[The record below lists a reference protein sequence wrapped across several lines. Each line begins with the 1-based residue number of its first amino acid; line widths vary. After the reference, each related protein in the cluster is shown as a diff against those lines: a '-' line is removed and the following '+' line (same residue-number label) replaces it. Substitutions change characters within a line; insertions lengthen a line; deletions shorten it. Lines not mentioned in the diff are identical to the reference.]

1 MMLQQDGAARLTRC
15 AHDSHDGH
23 VPKRRIT
30 VALMNDFDIV
40 VNGLAEMLAPF
51 DDIDV
56 VDTCVGDVH
65 LDQHV
70 RIALYD
76 TYGRHGIPWAE
87 FEDVVADAR
96 ADHLAVFTF
105 AFPDG
110 VLHDAVSRGISGYLW
125 KGTPA
130 DQLAECL
137 RRIDAGEIVIDPPP
151 RHRVTPEN
159 HYRWPFS
166 EVGLSARESEVLA
179 LMAEGLS
186 NPAIA
191 EALYISRE
199 TVKSHVKQVLR
210 KLDVSSRVEAATVA
224 ISDPSFKRQLRQ
236 LSRRNA
242 ADEVRELTG

>member
-1 MMLQQDGAARLTRC
+1 MALTGSSGRKID
-15 AHDSHDGH
+15 AVRADSHDGQVQEH
-23 VPKRRIT
+23 RIT

-40 VNGLAEMLAPF
+40 VNGLAEMLAPYE
-51 DDIDV
+51 DIEV
-56 VDTCVGDVH
+56 VDTCVGDVD
-65 LDQHV
+65 LDRHV

-87 FEDVVADAR
+87 FEDVVADSR

-110 VLHDAVSRGISGYLW
+110 VVHDAVSRGISGYLW

-130 DQLAECL
+130 DQLAESL
-137 RRIDAGEIVIDPPP
+137 RRIDAGEIVVDPPP
-151 RHRVTPEN
+151 HHRVTPEN

-191 EALYISRE
+191 GALYISRE

-210 KLDVSSRVEAATVA
+210 KLDVSSRVEAATLA

-242 ADEVRELTG
+242 ADGLRQLTG

>member
-1 MMLQQDGAARLTRC
+1 MGSSGQYIDAVS
-15 AHDSHDGH
+15 DSRSHEGH
-23 VPKRRIT
+23 VQKHRIS

-40 VNGLAEMLAPF
+40 VNGLAEMLAPY
-51 DDIDV
+51 DDIEV

-65 LDQHV
+65 LDRHV

-76 TYGRHGIPWAE
+76 TYGRHGIPWSE

-110 VLHDAVSRGISGYLW
+110 VVQDAISRGISGYLW
-125 KGTPA
+125 KGTSA
-130 DQLAECL
+130 DQLAASL
-137 RRIDAGEIVIDPPP
+137 RRIDAGEVVVDPPP
-151 RHRVTPEN
+151 HHRVTQVN

-166 EVGLSARESEVLA
+166 EAGLSARESEVLA
-179 LMAEGLS
+179 LIAEGLS

-210 KLDVSSRVEAATVA
+210 KLGVSSRVEAATRA
-224 ISDPSFKRQLRQ
+224 ISDPSFKRQLRL

-242 ADEVRELTG
+242 AEDQRQLTG